1 MAVVLGGCATAAPAP
16 APPPVSEEARAA
28 LARIEQHRLS
38 LRDLRSR
45 VDITIRRSGRT
56 QRLTG
61 VLLLLGEPA
70 TMRFEALSPL
80 GPPVL
85 IVAGDPKSVTLWEVL
100 DNRAYIAPA
109 SPDANRRW
117 LGLALGVE
125 DLVALLAGRGPPKP
139 DPPTG
144 DKQAAHPVGPPPPR
158 TRAPPQPPHRVG
170 GRGGA
175 WGVGPGGAG
184 GGGGARPCPPPTTVD
199 LQAADAV
206 GPSLRLTGAPGEQ
219 RIWFDP
225 DGGQARQVEWTGKNP
240 ARVTFTPAPADGPPA
255 GFTLETADGSLRVS
269 LVYREPR
276 MMNTSFDPALLS
288 LTVPEGV
295 RIQDFR

>member
-1 MAVVLGGCATAAPAP
+1 VVLGGCATAPPAP
-16 APPPVSEEARAA
+16 APPPVSEAARAA
-28 LARIEQHRLS
+28 LARIEEYRLS

-45 VDITIRRSGRT
+45 AEIRIRRNGRT

-70 TMRFEALSPL
+70 SLRFEALPPAAL
-80 GPPVL
+80 PTPVL
-85 IVAGDPKSVTLWEVL
+85 IVAGNPQSVTIWEVL

-125 DLVALLAGRGPPKP
+125 DLVPLLAGRVRPMP
-139 DPPTG
+139 DPT
-144 DKQAAHPVGPPPPR
+144 AVE
-158 TRAPPQPPHRVG
+158 
-170 GRGGA
+170 
-175 WGVGPGGAG
+175 
-184 GGGGARPCPPPTTVD
+184 
-199 LQAADAV
+199 LLAADGV
-206 GPSLRLTGAPGEQ
+206 GPSLRLTGAPGQQ

-225 DGGQARQVEWTGKNP
+225 DSGQARQVEWTGKNP

-255 GFTLETADGSLRVS
+255 GFSLETADASLRVS
-269 LVYREPR
+269 VVYREPR
-276 MMNTSFDPALLS
+276 MNTSFDPVLLT
-288 LTVPEGV
+288 LTVPQDV

>member
-1 MAVVLGGCATAAPAP
+1 VVLGGCATAAPPP

-28 LARIEQHRLS
+28 LARIEQHRLA

-45 VDITIRRSGRT
+45 ANITIRRGGRA

-61 VLLLLGEPA
+61 VLLLLSEPA

-100 DNRAYIAPA
+100 DNRAYIAPP

-125 DLVALLAGRGPPKP
+125 DLVALLAGRVRPMP
-139 DPPTG
+139 DPTM
-144 DKQAAHPVGPPPPR
+144 VE
-158 TRAPPQPPHRVG
+158 
-170 GRGGA
+170 
-175 WGVGPGGAG
+175 
-184 GGGGARPCPPPTTVD
+184 
-199 LQAADAV
+199 LMAADAV

-225 DGGQARQVEWTGKNP
+225 DSGQVRQVEWTGKNP
-240 ARVTFTPAPADGPPA
+240 ARATFTPAPADGPPA
-255 GFTLETADGSLRVS
+255 GFMLETADASLRVS
-269 LVYREPR
+269 VAYVEPR
-276 MMNTSFDPALLS
+276 MNTSFDPALLT
-288 LTVPEGV
+288 LTVPQDV

>member
-1 MAVVLGGCATAAPAP
+1 MVLGGCATAAPAP

-125 DLVALLAGRGPPKP
+125 DLVALLAGR
-139 DPPTG
+139 
-144 DKQAAHPVGPPPPR
+144 V
-158 TRAPPQPPHRVG
+158 
-170 GRGGA
+170 
-175 WGVGPGGAG
+175 
-184 GGGGARPCPPPTTVD
+184 RPMPEPTTVD

>member
-1 MAVVLGGCATAAPAP
+1 VGGCATTAPAP
-16 APPPVSEEARAA
+16 APPPVTEEARAA
-28 LARIEQHRLS
+28 LSRIEQHRRS

-45 VDITIRRSGRT
+45 ADITIRRSGRA

-70 TMRFEALSPL
+70 AMRFEALSPL
-80 GPPVL
+80 GTPVL
-85 IVAGDPKSVTLWEVL
+85 IVGGDPKSVTLWEVL

-117 LGLALGVE
+117 LGLALGAA
-125 DLVALLAGRGPPKP
+125 DLVALL
-139 DPPTG
+139 
-144 DKQAAHPVGPPPPR
+144 
-158 TRAPPQPPHRVG
+158 G
-170 GRGGA
+170 GRVRA
-175 WGVGPGGAG
+175 MPD
-184 GGGGARPCPPPTTVD
+184 PTTVE
-199 LQAADAV
+199 LVAADAV

-225 DGGQARQVEWTGKNP
+225 DSGQARQVEWTGKNP

-255 GFTLETADGSLRVS
+255 GFTLETADGSLRVAI
-269 LVYREPR
+269 VYREPR
-276 MMNTSFDPALLS
+276 MNTSFDPALLT
-288 LTVPEGV
+288 LTVPQDV

>member
-1 MAVVLGGCATAAPAP
+1 MPPAP
-16 APPPVSEEARAA
+16 VPPPVSEEARAA
-28 LARIEQHRLS
+28 LAQIEEYRLS

-45 VDITIRRSGRT
+45 AEIRIRRNGRT

-70 TMRFEALSPL
+70 SLRFEALPSAAVPT
-80 GPPVL
+80 PVL
-85 IVAGDPKSVTLWEVL
+85 IVAGNPQSVTIWEVL

-125 DLVALLAGRGPPKP
+125 DLVPLLAGRVRPMP
-139 DPPTG
+139 DPT
-144 DKQAAHPVGPPPPR
+144 AVE
-158 TRAPPQPPHRVG
+158 
-170 GRGGA
+170 
-175 WGVGPGGAG
+175 
-184 GGGGARPCPPPTTVD
+184 
-199 LQAADAV
+199 LLAADGV

-225 DGGQARQVEWTGKNP
+225 DSGQARQVEWTGKNP

-255 GFTLETADGSLRVS
+255 GFTLETADASLRVS
-269 LVYREPR
+269 VVYREPR
-276 MMNTSFDPALLS
+276 MNTSFDPVLLT
-288 LTVPEGV
+288 LTVPQDV

>member
-1 MAVVLGGCATAAPAP
+1 MPPAP
-16 APPPVSEEARAA
+16 VPPPVSEEARAA
-28 LARIEQHRLS
+28 LAQIEEYRLS

-45 VDITIRRSGRT
+45 AEIRIRRNGRT

-70 TMRFEALSPL
+70 SLRFEALPSAALPT
-80 GPPVL
+80 PVL
-85 IVAGDPKSVTLWEVL
+85 IVAGNPQSVTIWEVL

-125 DLVALLAGRGPPKP
+125 DLVPLLAGRVRPMP
-139 DPPTG
+139 DPT
-144 DKQAAHPVGPPPPR
+144 AVE
-158 TRAPPQPPHRVG
+158 
-170 GRGGA
+170 
-175 WGVGPGGAG
+175 
-184 GGGGARPCPPPTTVD
+184 
-199 LQAADAV
+199 LLAADGV

-225 DGGQARQVEWTGKNP
+225 DSGQARQVEWTGKNP

-255 GFTLETADGSLRVS
+255 GFTLETADASLRVS
-269 LVYREPR
+269 VVYREPR
-276 MMNTSFDPALLS
+276 MNTSFDPVLLT
-288 LTVPEGV
+288 LTVPQDV